1 MQAILEV
8 TNPLF
13 EFYDR
18 KQILCSSLA
27 KQVFDGFFGI
37 IPNSRK
43 SRQMKTSFRKNLFS
57 KIIKK
62 NIEIIS
68 NNLLLYGRINDSIPH
83 FQKAIDLGNLSA
95 RAEFALLCF
104 NQKLSHSQ
112 RQKAI
117 LLLKEGVELGCQDCQ
132 GMLGYCH
139 SLTYDF
145 DLAYQHSVES
155 ADTGNIFGKFAL
167 AKLLHTL
174 SSYIP
179 DEYEETF
186 YIFSDDNFIS
196 NFMRRNIANVDDV
209 DDSDDTDN
217 DYDSALS
224 DFYNDPNVLNSY
236 DQRRIAGVLFDDI
249 REEYEKNPSCPKVWV
264 SLPGP

>member
-1 MQAILEV
+1 MVVSMTQSHI
-8 TNPLF
+8 F
-13 EFYDR
+13 K
-18 KQILCSSLA
+18 KQLIW
-27 KQVFDGFFGI
+27 
-37 IPNSRK
+37 
-43 SRQMKTSFRKNLFS
+43 
-57 KIIKK
+57 
-62 NIEIIS
+62 EICLLVL
-68 NNLLLYGRINDSIPH
+68 NLLYCVSI
-83 FQKAIDLGNLSA
+83 KNYLIASA
-95 RAEFALLCF
+95 KKQSNC
-104 NQKLSHSQ
+104 S
-112 RQKAI
+112 
-117 LLLKEGVELGCQDCQ
+117 KEGIELGCQDCQ